1 MCAPAAAAALSFG
14 SAAVGAV
21 GQAQAAKQRNAAA
34 KRQYEHKLK
43 IRERKWMMDRS
54 LFKTK
59 VVQFEKSI
67 SESNLAAQRAY
78 TQSQINLN
86 NIRVKALMDHQED
99 FRSMLEAEGLLEAR
113 AAERGVRGK
122 SIFRALNLNLAK
134 MGMANAQ
141 RSRALTQ
148 SLYAYEQGNEA
159 VRRKLI
165 GDKNNAWNK
174 VSIQLVPD
182 MAAPAPVY
190 ENPNSILAYGLLG
203 AALDA
208 GGQYASSKIPSISND
223 SNSGSKDGSII
234 INIESN
240 GSSVWS
246 SRVRNVGSSFRFKF
260 LACNTCNNNYNGIW
274 CIINGR
280 YCWPYLLSICFKQ

>member
-223 SNSGSKDGSII
+223 SNSGGNDGGNDGGDDGGGDS
-234 INIESN
+234 
-240 GSSVWS
+240 
-246 SRVRNVGSSFRFKF
+246 
-260 LACNTCNNNYNGIW
+260 
-274 CIINGR
+274 
-280 YCWPYLLSICFKQ
+280 